1 MVENFFKRT
10 RFRRS
15 RRLRSSFRTSLIK
28 KSPTAAGSTGATAA
42 SPAVAVK
49 RIAVDRPSD
58 TTKDASAAAAVVGTV
73 RVESKAVGGK
83 ADVVPGVYQCYSPGT
98 CRSTVATDDT
108 STAAQGKCRMESGA
122 SSDAVGQCV
131 VSNGVTTLGSP
142 ADCHADVE
150 SLHAELAALRNE
162 LSKKQDLLV
171 KMQDRERQL
180 RERLSEQAQRQLER
194 GASKFEDIS
203 LGENRPTQLVK
214 RYGNLYNEARL
225 DAMDALDELSDMADA
240 DDLKVKLLLSIVV
253 LAFRSAQK
261 TLVETKAKIRELL
274 HIPEVLRGGNTVF
287 THLVQEL
294 EDTVSIYLRKT
305 VEKHSV
311 TKSYE
316 EVCER
321 VWETLYDYPS
331 LRTCA
336 GLLHYVDECVRLAW
350 ALTLQ
355 NPPLI
360 VDYES
365 RHFDPSLHVR
375 FHTSDPDSTEIKCV
389 LWPMLTE
396 GDGGVC
402 VYRGVVIT

>member
-1 MVENFFKRT
+1 M
-10 RFRRS
+10 
-15 RRLRSSFRTSLIK
+15 
-28 KSPTAAGSTGATAA
+28 
-42 SPAVAVK
+42 
-49 RIAVDRPSD
+49 
-58 TTKDASAAAAVVGTV
+58 
-73 RVESKAVGGK
+73 
-83 ADVVPGVYQCYSPGT
+83 DVVPGLCQCYNAAV
-98 CRSTVATDDT
+98 CRSSVATNDT
-108 STAAQGKCRMESGA
+108 STATQGKHLMES
-122 SSDAVGQCV
+122 SSAPVAVGHCL
-131 VSNGVTTLGSP
+131 VSNGVTTSAAV
-142 ADCHADVE
+142 ADRDADAE
-150 SLHAELAALRNE
+150 SLHAEVTALRSE

-171 KMQDRERQL
+171 KLQDRERQL

-214 RYGNLYNEARL
+214 RYGNLYSEARL
-225 DAMDALDELSDMADA
+225 DAMDALDELPDMADA

-311 TKSYE
+311 TKNYE

-331 LRTCA
+331 L
-336 GLLHYVDECVRLAW
+336 
-350 ALTLQ
+350 
-355 NPPLI
+355 
-360 VDYES
+360 
-365 RHFDPSLHVR
+365 
-375 FHTSDPDSTEIKCV
+375 
-389 LWPMLTE
+389 
-396 GDGGVC
+396 
-402 VYRGVVIT
+402 